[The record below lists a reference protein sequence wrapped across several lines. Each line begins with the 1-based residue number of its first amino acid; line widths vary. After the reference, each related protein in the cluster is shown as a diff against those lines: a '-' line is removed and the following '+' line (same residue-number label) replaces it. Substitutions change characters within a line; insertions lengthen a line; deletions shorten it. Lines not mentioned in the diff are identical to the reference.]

1 MSLGYFQ
8 GGKCVISFANKKT
21 GVRRAASL
29 TALLAFCQVSLPV
42 LALDE
47 KKISESSG
55 VSLTVYNQ
63 NFGLVRD
70 TRSVELGSGINHVRF
85 EDVAAKIDPTSVSF
99 TSLTAPNQ
107 VVVREQNYQYD
118 LIEPTTILSK
128 SVGKDVRIKN
138 YLAGGGVSD
147 ISGTLIN
154 SPRTYVSDA
163 EGRVS
168 STYSGLVVKTGN
180 GVILNPQG
188 QVELSELPAGLV
200 PKPSLLW
207 KLETDKAGMHKTE
220 IAYQTAGLNWKCDY
234 VAVVNSDDTKT
245 DLTSWVTLDNQ
256 SGASYRDA
264 ALKLLA
270 GDVHRVTQPQTY
282 HAKGMLMGRAAA
294 AEQQF
299 TEQSFAEYHLYT
311 LAGKTDVKDRE
322 TKQLSLFNAAQIP
335 TKKQFVFD
343 STGQFYAGGWTPYGA
358 NKKINVKLEMEN
370 SEKNNLGMPMPKGKV
385 RVYKKDKDGALQ
397 FIGEDQIDHTP
408 RDEKIRLYIGDAFDV
423 VGERKQMNVQR
434 VSDRVTRVQMELSL
448 RNHKKEPVT
457 VTAVEHAYGQW
468 KIINSSQDYRKKDST
483 TFEFDV
489 KVAPDSETKV
499 TYEIEMKY

>member
-1 MSLGYFQ
+1 VKY
-8 GGKCVISFANKKT
+8 T
-21 GVRRAASL
+21 EVRNSGIQRAASL
-29 TALLAFCQVSLPV
+29 IALATAFQLTQMSVPALAF
-42 LALDE
+42 DE

-55 VSLTVYNQ
+55 VSLTIYNQ

-70 TRSVELGSGINHVRF
+70 TRSVELANGINHVRF

-118 LIEPTTILSK
+118 LIDPTTILSK

-138 YLAGGGVSD
+138 YLSNGSVSE

-163 EGRVS
+163 DGRVS
-168 STYSGLVVKTGN
+168 ATYSGLVVKTGN

-188 QVELSELPAGLV
+188 QVELAELPAGLV

-207 KLETDKAGMHKTE
+207 KLETDKPGMHKTE

-234 VAVVNSDDTKT
+234 VALVNSDDTKT

-256 SGASYRDA
+256 SGASYNDA

-270 GDVHRVTQPQTY
+270 GDVHRVTAPQPMY
-282 HAKGMLMGRAAA
+282 AKSMMMRAGGAS
-294 AEQQF
+294 EQQF

-311 LAGKTDVKDRE
+311 LAGKTDVKDHE

-343 STGQFYAGGWTPYGA
+343 ANGQFYPGGWSPSGTSS
-358 NKKINVKLEMEN
+358 KIMVKLEMDN

-408 RDEKIRLYIGDAFDV
+408 RDEKVRLYIGDAFDV
-423 VGERKQMNVQR
+423 VGERKQMNVQH
-434 VSDRVTRVQMELSL
+434 VSDRVTRVQMEISL
-448 RNHKKEPVT
+448 RNHKKEAVT

-468 KIINSSQDYRKKDST
+468 KVTNSSQDYRKKDST
-483 TFEFDV
+483 TFEFDA
-489 KVAPDSETKV
+489 KVAPDSETKI

>member
-1 MSLGYFQ
+1 MEEMD
-8 GGKCVISFANKKT
+8 VIKTANGKT
-21 GVRRAASL
+21 GIKRAVTFMALASVCVGQM
-29 TALLAFCQVSLPV
+29 ALPAF
-42 LALDE
+42 AYDE

-55 VSLTVYNQ
+55 VSLTIYNQ

-70 TRSVELGSGINHVRF
+70 TRSVELANGINHVRF

-138 YLAGGGVSD
+138 YLSGGGVSE

-154 SPRTYVSDA
+154 SPRTYVSDS

-256 SGASYRDA
+256 SGGTYRDA

-270 GDVHRVTQPQTY
+270 GDVHRVTAPQPMY
-282 HAKGMLMGRAAA
+282 AKGMMMARAGGA

-343 STGQFYAGGWTPYGA
+343 SNGQFYPGGWSPSGSS
-358 NKKINVKLEMEN
+358 KKINVKLEMEN
-370 SEKNNLGMPMPKGKV
+370 SDKNNLGMPMPKGKV

-408 RDEKIRLYIGDAFDV
+408 RDEKVRLYIGDAFDV

-434 VSDRVTRVQMELSL
+434 VSDRVTRVQMEISL
-448 RNHKKEPVT
+448 RNHKKEPIT
-457 VTAVEHAYGQW
+457 VTCVEHAYGQW
-468 KIINSSQDYRKKDST
+468 KITSSSQEHRKKDST

-489 KVAPDSETKV
+489 KVAPDSESKL
-499 TYEIEMKY
+499 TYEIEMRY